1 MILKK
6 ASSPIA
12 FLLCAIVC
20 YPSEY
25 KTQTDLIYR
34 EEAEAKADKYIAERC
49 RLDLYYP
56 ADKKGFPT
64 VVWFHGGGL
73 RSGKKSIPKQLKEQG
88 IAVVAANYR
97 LFPQVKCPAYIEDAA
112 AAVAWT
118 FQNIT
123 KYGGDPKHIY
133 LAGHSAGGYLTSMVG
148 LDKTYLAKHGVDAN
162 QIAGLHPLSGHTITH
177 FTPRQE
183 RGIAKEK
190 PLIDEYAPLYHVRPD
205 APPIVLTTGDRD
217 LELLGRYEENAYF
230 WRMMKVA
237 GHKAS
242 EIHEFKGRYHGT
254 MTSPAFRLLLDRIQ
268 NSTK

>member
-1 MILKK
+1 
-6 ASSPIA
+6 
-12 FLLCAIVC
+12 
-20 YPSEY
+20 
-25 KTQTDLIYR
+25 
-34 EEAEAKADKYIAERC
+34 
-49 RLDLYYP
+49 
-56 ADKKGFPT
+56 
-64 VVWFHGGGL
+64 
-73 RSGKKSIPKQLKEQG
+73 
-88 IAVVAANYR
+88 
-97 LFPQVKCPAYIEDAA
+97 
-112 AAVAWT
+112 
-118 FQNIT
+118 
-123 KYGGDPKHIY
+123 
-133 LAGHSAGGYLTSMVG
+133 MVG

-242 EIHEFKGRYHGT
+242 EIHEFKGRNHGT
-254 MTSPAFRLLLDRIQ
+254 MVELALELLLKETQR
-268 NSTK
+268 N